1 MSNILLRFVS
11 ICFPSCVK
19 SDEETAVNPTQPAM
33 TEPEVKV
40 EAEADVEVDV
50 DVEPEVKTET
60 DELVDVNLDEV
71 KPKTDDVTSSEG
83 APDKEGKIL
92 KEDSNC
98 RLM

>member
-19 SDEETAVNPTQPAM
+19 SDEETAVNPTQPAI
-33 TEPEVKV
+33 TEPEVKVDAEVKV

-60 DELVDVNLDEV
+60 DELVDVNLDEE
-71 KPKTDDVTSSEG
+71 SSPEIHFS
-83 APDKEGKIL
+83 PQ
-92 KEDSNC
+92 
-98 RLM
+98 